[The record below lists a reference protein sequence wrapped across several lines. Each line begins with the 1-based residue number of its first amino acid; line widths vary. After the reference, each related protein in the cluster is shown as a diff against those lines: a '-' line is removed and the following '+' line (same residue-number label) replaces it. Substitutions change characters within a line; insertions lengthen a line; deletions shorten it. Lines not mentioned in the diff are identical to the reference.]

1 MGCVSK
7 RNKELNNKTN
17 HSISW
22 YRSSSGSSALEFSLL
37 FIPFVMAFL
46 FLAELCRV
54 VYISSALDLILA
66 ESSYRTSLRQ
76 PDSDYHA
83 YFTKALK
90 KRLGVWPLFSRNI
103 EVHVSARYCDDVTA
117 LIENVKYCSSIHA
130 TGKPLALYHVNI
142 NYQPLFFLFPTVM
155 VEQQWKRKVAFVQ
168 EFQRG
173 EGFVE

>member
-7 RNKELNNKTN
+7 RNKELNNKT
-17 HSISW
+17 SW
-22 YRSSSGSSALEFSLL
+22 YRSSSGSAALEFSLL

-83 YFTKALK
+83 YFTKAMN
-90 KRLGVWPLFSRNI
+90 KRLGAWPLFTENI
-103 EVHVSARYCDDVTA
+103 AISSSARYCNNINE
-117 LIENVKYCSSIHA
+117 LIDNAKHCSSTHA
-130 TGKPLALYHVNI
+130 TGKPLALYLVNI
-142 NYQPLFFLFPTVM
+142 DYQPLFFLFPAVI

-173 EGFVE
+173 EL